1 MESPPQKYEIIQN
14 GKKYILT
21 TEISGEYIILKCIES
36 DSINPPIFI
45 GQFSLSQLRQLS
57 SLFNSFSDLSQ
68 ALNLLNQTIEN
79 QKVSVEHKG
88 ELLNVILFLT
98 SETESEDELS
108 IKFDLNMQTND
119 PIYNKPLIYQSFSK
133 DTTTAPT
140 MKLPDQY
147 ISLGTTNETQAKPIY
162 SPARYLPDKIVNI
175 PDNSNFAQD
184 ILSNQISSENIT
196 SGQDV
201 QDIYASPLN
210 TNPSQNIF
218 SETTENNIVDS
229 NPSQNIF
236 SESIENNII
245 DTQNMQNL
253 FSNPMPV
260 ESNLTQNIYSNTTET
275 TDLNTIPQDIYS
287 ANHTTTTQNIFS
299 TPVETNIENINLN
312 PIDTNVTT
320 QDMFSGTINNDY
332 QNINGGNIPNIE
344 NYQNYNIGN
353 QKKSIRRSTI
363 KIEKLTLP
371 LSPSRM
377 FETKNNN
384 INEAIYDQK
393 LNEIPFIGP
402 VEEQAN
408 INLSP
413 QMVSPQ
419 REEIQYTVPGS
430 PSTGQFFY
438 SSAPSKKDPDYFNQ
452 KTVETTTTTTTN
464 YNPISVEENEK
475 IIQLQN
481 ETSKIKGD
489 YNNLKNEANRLS
501 EEVALL
507 RNQIEILSNEN
518 KALREKNGAKPTE
531 DQIHEITILR
541 QENEQLKKQVE
552 EYLNN
557 INNLER
563 IKILKEDE
571 NSLLKAKIEELLRNQ
586 KKLEEIILEKQ
597 KVNDELRLQIQEL
610 INRLNITESQTN
622 IVRQTQRARNSLD
635 SQTLT
640 IHDSHLEVIKG
651 DIIKSTSELEFLTR
665 KICRNYKKI
674 TLDLLYKASID
685 GDKAE
690 SFHNK
695 CDFANSTLVL
705 IKTTDGNRFGGYT
718 TCNWRGSSIEKK
730 DDFAFVFSLD
740 NMKIY
745 DIIPGENAIGCY
757 PKYGPVFLGCQIRIY
772 DECFKNG
779 GSTFE
784 KGLNYNTEEDFELSG
799 GKQKFNVKEVEVYSI
814 ELE

>member
-299 TPVETNIENINLN
+299 TPVETGA
-312 PIDTNVTT
+312 
-320 QDMFSGTINNDY
+320 F
-332 QNINGGNIPNIE
+332 
-344 NYQNYNIGN
+344 
-353 QKKSIRRSTI
+353 
-363 KIEKLTLP
+363 
-371 LSPSRM
+371 
-377 FETKNNN
+377 
-384 INEAIYDQK
+384 QK
-393 LNEIPFIGP
+393 LAWRG
-402 VEEQAN
+402 
-408 INLSP
+408 L
-413 QMVSPQ
+413 
-419 REEIQYTVPGS
+419 G
-430 PSTGQFFY
+430 
-438 SSAPSKKDPDYFNQ
+438 
-452 KTVETTTTTTTN
+452 
-464 YNPISVEENEK
+464 
-475 IIQLQN
+475 
-481 ETSKIKGD
+481 
-489 YNNLKNEANRLS
+489 
-501 EEVALL
+501 
-507 RNQIEILSNEN
+507 
-518 KALREKNGAKPTE
+518 
-531 DQIHEITILR
+531 
-541 QENEQLKKQVE
+541 
-552 EYLNN
+552 
-557 INNLER
+557 LEWP
-563 IKILKEDE
+563 
-571 NSLLKAKIEELLRNQ
+571 
-586 KKLEEIILEKQ
+586 
-597 KVNDELRLQIQEL
+597 
-610 INRLNITESQTN
+610 
-622 IVRQTQRARNSLD
+622 
-635 SQTLT
+635 
-640 IHDSHLEVIKG
+640 
-651 DIIKSTSELEFLTR
+651 R
-665 KICRNYKKI
+665 KIAR
-674 TLDLLYKASID
+674 
-685 GDKAE
+685 
-690 SFHNK
+690 
-695 CDFANSTLVL
+695 
-705 IKTTDGNRFGGYT
+705 
-718 TCNWRGSSIEKK
+718 
-730 DDFAFVFSLD
+730 
-740 NMKIY
+740 
-745 DIIPGENAIGCY
+745 
-757 PKYGPVFLGCQIRIY
+757 
-772 DECFKNG
+772 
-779 GSTFE
+779 
-784 KGLNYNTEEDFELSG
+784 
-799 GKQKFNVKEVEVYSI
+799 
-814 ELE
+814 